1 MRVCMLCQASSD
13 KIYPVI
19 MLGMIGRYLPSEWEE
34 DSKSC
39 LLLGVIKNVASSQ
52 RRVGLVVVTITLTP
66 LQI

>member
-1 MRVCMLCQASSD
+1 
-13 KIYPVI
+13 
-19 MLGMIGRYLPSEWEE
+19 MIGRYLQSEWEE